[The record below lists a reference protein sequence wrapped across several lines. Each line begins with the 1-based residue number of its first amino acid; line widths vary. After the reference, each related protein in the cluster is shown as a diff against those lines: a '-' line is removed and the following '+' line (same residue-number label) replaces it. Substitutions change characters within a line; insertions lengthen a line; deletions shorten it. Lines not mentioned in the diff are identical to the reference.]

1 MRVVLCLPTQTAIM
15 NRNSP
20 DPTRVPRR
28 TMGLLLTAILGI
40 LLPLAALAQS
50 YPLKTVRVI
59 VPAAPGGG
67 LDLIARNFTQKLPQ
81 FWGQQAVVEN
91 RAGANFIVGTDAV
104 AKSPPDGYTLLLVS
118 SSALTI
124 NPLAYANLPYQASDL
139 APITPVTSGVFVMI
153 SNMGIPAANVPEF
166 LAHLRAHPG
175 KLNHA
180 SNSASTLL
188 ASEMFKWMAKVDY
201 ADINYKGGALAAAST
216 AAGETQFAIVDMGS
230 ATTYLKSS
238 RVRAL
243 AVTSG
248 QRRKL
253 QPDIPTLAESGL
265 SGFNVTALTLVM
277 APAKTPADL
286 IARINGDLLRILA
299 MPDVIARI
307 EANGSEVAASS
318 PEDASRMLRMET
330 EQWARLVRER
340 NIKLQ

>member
-1 MRVVLCLPTQTAIM
+1 
-15 NRNSP
+15 
-20 DPTRVPRR
+20 
-28 TMGLLLTAILGI
+28 
-40 LLPLAALAQS
+40 
-50 YPLKTVRVI
+50 
-59 VPAAPGGG
+59 
-67 LDLIARNFTQKLPQ
+67 
-81 FWGQQAVVEN
+81 
-91 RAGANFIVGTDAV
+91 
-104 AKSPPDGYTLLLVS
+104 
-118 SSALTI
+118 
-124 NPLAYANLPYQASDL
+124 
-139 APITPVTSGVFVMI
+139 
-153 SNMGIPAANVPEF
+153 
-166 LAHLRAHPG
+166 
-175 KLNHA
+175 
-180 SNSASTLL
+180 
-188 ASEMFKWMAKVDY
+188 MAKVDY

>member
-1 MRVVLCLPTQTAIM
+1 MSRNAIFA
-15 NRNSP
+15 
-20 DPTRVPRR
+20 
-28 TMGLLLTAILGI
+28 AILG
-40 LLPLAALAQS
+40 LSFSPVALAQS
-50 YPLKTVRVI
+50 YPIKAVRVI

-67 LDLIARNFTQKLPQ
+67 LDLIARNLTQKLPQ
-81 FWGQQAVVEN
+81 LWGQQAVVEN

-104 AKSPPDGYTLLLVS
+104 AKSAPDGYMLLLVS

-139 APITPVTSGVFVMI
+139 APITPVTSGNFVLI
-153 SNMGIPAANVPEF
+153 ANMGIPASTVPEF
-166 LAHLRAHPG
+166 LAHLRANPG

-180 SNSASTLL
+180 SNSATTLL
-188 ASEMFKWMAKVDY
+188 ASELFKWMAKVDY

-230 ATTYLKSS
+230 ATAYLKSS

-243 AVTSG
+243 AVTSAE
-248 QRRKL
+248 RRKL
-253 QPDIPTLAESGL
+253 QPDIPALSESGL
-265 SGFNVTALTLVM
+265 KGFDITPLTLVM

-286 IARINGDLLRILA
+286 VARINADLLRVLA

-318 PEDASRMLRMET
+318 PEEAARMLRQET
-330 EQWARLVRER
+330 EQWTRLVRER